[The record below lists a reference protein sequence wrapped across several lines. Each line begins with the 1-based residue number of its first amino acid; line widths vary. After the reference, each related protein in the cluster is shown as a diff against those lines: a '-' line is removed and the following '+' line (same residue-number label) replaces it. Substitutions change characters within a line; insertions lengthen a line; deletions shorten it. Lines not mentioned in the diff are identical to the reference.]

1 MTKNAKR
8 VSRLIGPP
16 RTASNQYVYDRMRGN
31 CIECECCGGQWH
43 YRGEKKAG
51 VSMQVNIAGRVMA
64 TRRAMYLAA
73 NPGKIIQNG
82 RRISSKCE
90 NENCVNPRLLF
101 QSTASDLLKSHYT
114 KGIRSRAEAAAHLN
128 RYIEGR
134 LKLTEEDAAQIR
146 NDDRKGAEA
155 AHEWG
160 ISKEHY
166 NAIQRGDARKARASN
181 PFAGLG
187 ART

>member
-1 MTKNAKR
+1 MTKSTKR
-8 VSRLIGPP
+8 ASKLVGPP
-16 RTASNQYVYDRMRGN
+16 RTASNQYVFDRLRGN

-43 YRGEKKAG
+43 YRGEKKTG

-73 NPGKIIQNG
+73 HPGKTIQNG

-90 NENCVNPRLLF
+90 NENCVNPRLLS

-134 LKLTEEDAAQIR
+134 MKLTEEDAAQIR
-146 NDDRKGAEA
+146 NDDRKGQEA

-187 ART
+187 ARA